1 MKSLISYYF
10 CDKYGENQQEYLN
23 ISNFTVTKKNV
34 KDINRLIESLRHAI
48 SLPSNYK
55 YITHHATKYHNV
67 PLWVAMN
74 ALTFGQ
80 VSKLYQYVPNDV
92 QYKISQQ
99 FENVTERQLHQF
111 MRALTSC
118 RNVCAHGER
127 LYSFSI
133 NETISDTTLH
143 KKLAIPQ
150 INGQYVSGKHDLFSV
165 VIALCYLLDA
175 SDFKCFK
182 SELRKNIQNILTS
195 CSHLTEQQLYA
206 QMGFPTNW
214 QKITQYKKSS

>member
-23 ISNFTVTKKNV
+23 ISNFTVTRKNA
-34 KDINRLIESLRHAI
+34 KDINRLITSLNHAI

-74 ALTFGQ
+74 AITFGQ
-80 VSKLYQYVPNDV
+80 ISKLYQYVTNDV

-99 FENVTERQLHQF
+99 FEHVTERQLHQF
-111 MRALTSC
+111 MRVLTSC

-133 NETISDTTLH
+133 NETISDTALH
-143 KKLAIPQ
+143 KKLAISQ
-150 INGQYVSGKHDLFSV
+150 INGQYVLGKHDLFSV
-165 VIALCYLLDA
+165 VIALRYLLDA

-182 SELRKNIQNILTS
+182 AELRKCIKNVLKH
-195 CSHLTEQQLYA
+195 CPHLTENQLYA

-214 QKITQYKKSS
+214 EKITLYKK